1 MTEDPK
7 LSKRLK
13 TIAAQINNP
22 ETFVDVGS
30 DHAYL
35 PCYICKYSPDTYAIA
50 GEVQHGP
57 YENAKKTVKK
67 YGLEKQIKVRLGDG
81 LSILKKQDQVNTV
94 IIAGM
99 GGQLITNIL
108 KNGETKLD
116 SVNKLILQPNTDE
129 HLVREYLYQSEFN
142 LQNELII
149 CDNMIIYEVLVAV
162 KAGEDNYSSALTLE
176 KQMLF
181 GPILLQEKSALFIEK
196 WGKQLVHLQSVLKQM
211 KQAKKTDTNKMLQI
225 ENQILWI
232 KEVLNL

>member
-13 TIAAQINNP
+13 TIAAQINNQ